1 MLKNQI
7 TQQRKKNLK
16 HHGLIIL
23 TIVIIYLLALIVIPE
38 MKEWIHLLG
47 LSLLFMSLISLLFG
61 TYRIKHALLNKT
73 IKINEVHELVPYPQ
87 KFRDT
92 LVQIGDLFKN
102 YRYKK
107 YIIPEYLIEFREGN
121 TLYLYQM
128 IQKPT
133 DENFTIVK
141 INKFDIALVLD
152 HKHKKRIVHLGNAEL
167 VE

>member
-1 MLKNQI
+1 MEIYSK
-7 TQQRKKNLK
+7 
-16 HHGLIIL
+16 IIA
-23 TIVIIYLLALIVIPE
+23 I
-38 MKEWIHLLG
+38 
-47 LSLLFMSLISLLFG
+47 
-61 TYRIKHALLNKT
+61 
-73 IKINEVHELVPYPQ
+73 
-87 KFRDT
+87 
-92 LVQIGDLFKN
+92 
-102 YRYKK
+102 KK

>member
-1 MLKNQI
+1 MLCSKNQI
-7 TQQRKKNLK
+7 TQLRKKNLK

-61 TYRIKHALLNKT
+61 TYRIKYALLNKT

-107 YIIPEYLIEFREGN
+107 IYYS
-121 TLYLYQM
+121 
-128 IQKPT
+128 
-133 DENFTIVK
+133 
-141 INKFDIALVLD
+141 
-152 HKHKKRIVHLGNAEL
+152 RILN
-167 VE
+167 